1 MRRKR
6 FALECKGTALSGDA
20 KAEQV
25 YAMISSGM
33 LRICNATIG
42 VGIAKRG
49 GGKEMKGNELYR
61 KAAALKRNV

>member
-1 MRRKR
+1 
-6 FALECKGTALSGDA
+6 
-20 KAEQV
+20 
-25 YAMISSGM
+25 MISSGM